1 MSTTH
6 QANKPPEWG
15 KWGNEGEEQPQ
26 LKDYVELLIK
36 YTNQQKEIIQD
47 TKEWLIKNGNNSR

>member
-15 KWGNEGEEQPQ
+15 KWGNGGEEQPQ
-26 LKDYVELLIK
+26 LKGYVELLIK
-36 YTNQQKEIIQD
+36 YTNQQKEILQD

>member
-6 QANKPPEWG
+6 QENKPPEWG
-15 KWGNEGEEQPQ
+15 KWGNGGEEQPQ

-36 YTNQQKEIIQD
+36 YTNQQKEILQD

>member
-15 KWGNEGEEQPQ
+15 KWGNGGEEQPQ

-36 YTNQQKEIIQD
+36 YNNQQKEILQD

>member
-15 KWGNEGEEQPQ
+15 KWGNGGEAHPQ
-26 LKDYVELLIK
+26 LKDYVEVLIK
-36 YTNQQKEIIQD
+36 YTNQQKEILQD

>member
-6 QANKPPEWG
+6 QENKPPEWG

-26 LKDYVELLIK
+26 LKDYVELFIK
-36 YTNQQKEIIQD
+36 
-47 TKEWLIKNGNNSR
+47 

>member
-15 KWGNEGEEQPQ
+15 KWGNGGEEQPQ

-36 YTNQQKEIIQD
+36 YTNQQKEILQD
-47 TKEWLIKNGNNSR
+47 TKEWLQQSGKK

>member
-36 YTNQQKEIIQD
+36 YTNQQKEILQD
-47 TKEWLIKNGNNSR
+47 TKEGLSKNGNNSR